1 MVAGSTERPGV
12 WSNGAPAMRA
22 ITQRIQVATALLLLI
37 VLSGTAVIHAMGE
50 GRWTWFQSLFHVV
63 ITLSTVG
70 YGELPGMEA
79 MTQARIFTMLLIVM
93 GTGSV
98 VYFASVLTALVVEG
112 ELRDLFQR
120 NRMRKAID
128 GMSGH
133 VIVCG
138 AGRTGSQVINELR
151 LTQTP
156 FVAVDQSEEGLRA
169 LHREHGDLLYM
180 VGDAAEDA
188 TLRAAGIERAFGLVA
203 SLATDPE
210 NLYITLSARGL
221 NPALRIIAKAV
232 EAGAEPKLTR
242 AGADKVVSTNRIGGM
257 RLASEMIRPNVTEF
271 LDIMLRD
278 PKHVLRVEEATVA
291 PGSRVAHRSLGEAA
305 LRRICDVLVVAVR
318 AEDGTYRFN
327 PGAEET
333 LTPGS
338 TLIVLGE
345 RGEVAKLRAAVL
357 PPG

>member
-1 MVAGSTERPGV
+1 MS
-12 WSNGAPAMRA
+12 A
-22 ITQRIQVATALLLLI
+22 ITQRIKVATALLLLTI
-37 VLSGTAVIHAMGE
+37 VSGTAVIHTLGA
-50 GRWTWFQSLFHVV
+50 GRWTWFQALFHVV

-70 YGELPGMEA
+70 FGELPGMET
-79 MTQARIFTMLLIVM
+79 MPHARAVTMLLIVT

-98 VYFASVLTALVVEG
+98 VYFASVVTALVVEG
-112 ELRDLFQR
+112 ELRDLFQS

-128 GMSGH
+128 RMSGH

-138 AGRTGSQVINELR
+138 AGRTGSQVIEELR
-151 LTQTP
+151 LTRTP
-156 FVAVDQSEEGLRA
+156 FVVVDADEEALRV
-169 LHREHGDLLYM
+169 LHRENGELLYL

-188 TLRAAGIERAFGLVA
+188 TLQAAGVGRAFGLVA
-203 SLATDPE
+203 AVSSDPE

-232 EAGAEPKLTR
+232 EASAEPKLR
-242 AGADKVVSTNRIGGM
+242 KAGADKVVSTNRIGGM

-278 PKHVLRVEEATVA
+278 PKHVLRIEEAVVGEASAVA
-291 PGSRVAHRSLGEAA
+291 NRSLGQAS
-305 LRRICDVLVVAVR
+305 LRKVCDVLVVAVR
-318 AEDGTYRFN
+318 AKDGTYRFN
-327 PGAEET
+327 PGAEEV

-345 RGEVAKLRAAVL
+345 RGEVAKLRAAVQATA
-357 PPG
+357 

>member
-1 MVAGSTERPGV
+1 MSEITRRIKVASG
-12 WSNGAPAMRA
+12 
-22 ITQRIQVATALLLLI
+22 LLLLTI
-37 VLSGTAVIHAMGE
+37 ISGTMVIHQLGG
-50 GRWTWFQSLFHVV
+50 GRWTWFQALFHVV

-70 YGELPGMEA
+70 FGELPGMET
-79 MTQARIFTMLLIVM
+79 MTRARAFTMLLIVT

-98 VYFASVLTALVVEG
+98 VYFASVVTALVVEG
-112 ELRDLFQR
+112 ELRDLFKS

-128 GMSGH
+128 RMSGH

-156 FVAVDQSEEGLRA
+156 FVVVDASEEA
-169 LHREHGDLLYM
+169 LHALHKEQGDLLYL

-188 TLRAAGIERAFGLVA
+188 TLQAAGIDRAFGLVA
-203 SLATDPE
+203 AVSSDPE

-232 EAGAEPKLTR
+232 ETSAEPKLR
-242 AGADKVVSTNRIGGM
+242 KAGADKVVSTNRIGGM

-278 PKHVLRVEEATVA
+278 PKHVLRIEEATVTSGCA
-291 PGSRVAHRSLGEAA
+291 MANHSLGKAS
-305 LRRICDVLVVAVR
+305 LRKICDVLVVAVR

-327 PGAEET
+327 PGAEEM

-345 RGEVAKLRAAVL
+345 RGEVAKLRAAVH
-357 PPG
+357 PVD

>member
-1 MVAGSTERPGV
+1 MGEIAR
-12 WSNGAPAMRA
+12 
-22 ITQRIQVATALLLLI
+22 RIKVATVLLLLT
-37 VLSGTAVIHAMGE
+37 VVSGTAVIHTMGG

-70 YGELPGMEA
+70 FGELPGMEA
-79 MTQARIFTMLLIVM
+79 MNRARAFTMLLIVT

-98 VYFASVLTALVVEG
+98 VYFASVVTALVVEG

-128 GMSGH
+128 RMSGH

-156 FVAVDQSEEGLRA
+156 FVAVDVSEESLRA
-169 LHREHGDLLYM
+169 LHREHPEMLYF

-188 TLRAAGIERAFGLVA
+188 TLQAAGIERALGLVA
-203 SLATDPE
+203 ALSSDPE

-221 NPALRIIAKAV
+221 NPSLRIIAKAI
-232 EAGAEPKLTR
+232 ESGAEPKLR
-242 AGADKVVSTNRIGGM
+242 KAGADKVVSTNRIGGM

-278 PKHVLRVEEATVA
+278 PKHVLRIEEATVT
-291 PGSRVAHRSLGEAA
+291 PGSEVANRTLGQAA
-305 LRRICDVLVVAVR
+305 LRKICDVLVVAVR

-327 PGAEET
+327 PGAEEL

-345 RGEVAKLRAAVL
+345 RGEVAKLRAAVH
-357 PPG
+357 PAG

>member
-1 MVAGSTERPGV
+1 MS
-12 WSNGAPAMRA
+12 A
-22 ITQRIQVATALLLLI
+22 IARRIKVATALLLL
-37 VLSGTAVIHAMGE
+37 VLFLGTVVIHTMGG

-70 YGELPGMEA
+70 FGELPGMEA
-79 MTQARIFTMLLIVM
+79 MTRARAFTMLLIVT

-98 VYFASVLTALVVEG
+98 VYFASVVTALVVEG

-128 GMSGH
+128 RMSGH

-151 LTQTP
+151 LTKTP
-156 FVAVDQSEEGLRA
+156 FVAVDVDEAA
-169 LHREHGDLLYM
+169 LQRIYDEHKDVLYL
-180 VGDAAEDA
+180 VGDASDDA
-188 TLRAAGIERAFGLVA
+188 TLQAAGIGRAFGLVA
-203 SLATDPE
+203 ALSTDPE

-232 EAGAEPKLTR
+232 ETGAEAKLSK

-278 PKHVLRVEEATVA
+278 PKHVLRIEEATVVPA
-291 PGSRVAHRSLGEAA
+291 SAMANRSLRDAA
-305 LRRICDVLVVAVR
+305 LRKICDVLVVAVR
-318 AEDGTYRFN
+318 AADGTYRFN
-327 PGAEET
+327 PGAEEM

-345 RGEVAKLRAAVL
+345 RGEVAKLRAAVQ
-357 PPG
+357 PAG